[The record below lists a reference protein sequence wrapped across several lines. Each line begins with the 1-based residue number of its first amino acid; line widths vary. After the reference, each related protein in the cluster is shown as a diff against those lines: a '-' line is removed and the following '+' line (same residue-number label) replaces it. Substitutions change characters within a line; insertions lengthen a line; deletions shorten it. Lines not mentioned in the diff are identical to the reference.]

1 MGESKE
7 KIRKKLE
14 ALRKLQQTRDILEE
28 GGIQNVALQTSAD
41 DQRPTE
47 DSHVLD
53 LLERSKIKRV
63 SLEEKAKPASEHA
76 SAKKQVKKAAN
87 KKKARK

>member
-1 MGESKE
+1 MAESKE
-7 KIRKKLE
+7 KLRKKLE
-14 ALRKLQQTRDILEE
+14 ALRKLQQTRDILQE

-53 LLERSKIKRV
+53 LLERSKIKRT
-63 SLEEKAKPASEHA
+63 SLEVGAAS
-76 SAKKQVKKAAN
+76 KKQQRSKQPKSKAVKK
-87 KKKARK
+87 KKRK

>member
-1 MGESKE
+1 MAESKE
-7 KIRKKLE
+7 KLRKKLE
-14 ALRKLQQTRDILEE
+14 ALRKLQQTRDILQE

-53 LLERSKIKRV
+53 LLERSKIKRT
-63 SLEEKAKPASEHA
+63 SLEIGSASKKQQHSKQHKPKA
-76 SAKKQVKKAAN
+76 AKKKK
-87 KKKARK
+87 RK